1 MTEQEFI
8 HKASHSGLGIE
19 IPDAEKYAKKNH
31 KDEYTDEDILALYYA
46 TPSLGVGGENSKFH
60 SIYGGGKTTKTYTVY
75 NSHGG

>member
-8 HKASHSGLGIE
+8 YKASHGGLGIG
-19 IPDAEKYAKKNH
+19 IPDAEKYVKENR

-46 TPSLGVGGENSKFH
+46 TPSLGVGYENSKFH
-60 SIYGGGKTTKTYTVY
+60 SVYGGGKTTKTYTVY